1 MVASVRFVSALRIRS
16 IANGRRFVIHAAL
29 VSLALWLLGMKCIA
43 QLPAASPRTVESAT
57 AEMNA
62 AINKVK
68 YIVNDPV
75 TPIRRTPGM
84 RVSTYPMWFHEGV
97 SKPDFNTVEVQ
108 KTQELSYEKFE
119 YVALESDPN
128 FVYPG
133 KQLEFN
139 SMTKYFYTDRSA
151 PKKKLSESEMAAI
164 NQLYRVI
171 GRCEKEL
178 EALKK
183 PGGASAGDAGAT
195 TAGGVALLMEK
206 VPLSPEKQKYAVIL
220 LVVFVLLLVIYR
232 AVNKRAE

>member
-1 MVASVRFVSALRIRS
+1 MGV
-16 IANGRRFVIHAAL
+16 
-29 VSLALWLLGMKCIA
+29 KCIA
-43 QLPAASPRTVESAT
+43 QVPAASPRTVESVN

-62 AINKVK
+62 AIQKVK

-75 TPIRRTPGM
+75 TPLRRAPGM
-84 RVSTYPMWFHEGV
+84 RVSSYPTWFHEGA

-119 YVALESDPN
+119 YVALASDPN
-128 FVYPG
+128 SVYPG

-139 SMTKYFYTDRSA
+139 AMTKYFYTDRSV

-164 NQLYRVI
+164 NQQYRVI

-183 PGGASAGDAGAT
+183 PGGASVGDGET
-195 TAGGVALLMEK
+195 NSSDGVASWMEK
-206 VPLSPEKQKYAVIL
+206 VPLSPAKQKYAVIL
-220 LVVFVLLLVIYR
+220 LVAFVLLLLIYR
-232 AVNKRAE
+232 AVNKPAE